1 MFFDDL
7 LRPYYE
13 TDKDDTFKDAVN
25 WQWFYTLLTL
35 VSSMFKREGLPE
47 EIDERVIEPYLLLTG
62 CGAYVKEGDKYIF
75 GRCTLGGEPDRY
87 YRGKNAIV
95 TAGGGYCKV
104 FEDWLTNPDIVV
116 CWNAPTRTPDFQLW
130 KTAGVLTEVDL
141 SLLCNLI
148 YSRLYPIGVAQDDKT
163 KKTLEQLYA
172 NMKVGKFASITSKN
186 IFDSISGKD
195 GTGVDVLNLTDV
207 TVSDKIQYLAKYRDD
222 LMRWLWSMYG
232 QNVQA
237 TSKLAQE
244 SVAESTSGEGVS
256 MILPHTMYHERL
268 RECEELNKKF
278 GWNVTVNFTEPW
290 QNSFADCYSEDEGP
304 ETAEDE
310 PTEGKEEPE
319 NENRKD
325 NDSETTSE

>member
-1 MFFDDL
+1 MFEDL
-7 LRPYYE
+7 LQPYYNTE
-13 TDKDDTFKDAVN
+13 DSAYKDAVN
-25 WQWFYTLLTL
+25 YQWFFTLLTL

-47 EIDERVIEPYLLLTG
+47 DIDERVIEPYLLLTG
-62 CGAYVKEGDKYIF
+62 CGAYVREGDNYIF

-116 CWNAPTRTPDFQLW
+116 CWNTPTRSPDFQLW
-130 KTAGVLTEVDL
+130 KTAGILTEVDL

-172 NMKVGKFASITSKN
+172 NMKVGKFASITSTN
-186 IFDSISGKD
+186 IFESISGRE

-207 TVSDKIQYLAKYRDD
+207 SVSDKIQYLAKYRDD
-222 LMRWLWSMYG
+222 LFRWLWSMYG

-256 MILPHTMYHERL
+256 MILPHTMLHERL
-268 RECEELNKKF
+268 RECDELKKKF
-278 GWNVTVNFTEPW
+278 GWDVTVTFTEPW
-290 QNSFADCYSEDEGP
+290 QNSFADCYAEDGET
-304 ETAEDE
+304 ETAE
-310 PTEGKEEPE
+310 EEP
-319 NENRKD
+319 NEEGTEEGNNDNDNKD
-325 NDSETTSE
+325 NDSQGAVE

>member
-1 MFFDDL
+1 MFCEDL
-7 LRPYYE
+7 LRPYYDTE
-13 TDKDDTFKDAVN
+13 KEDKYKDAVN
-25 WQWFYTLLTL
+25 FQWFYTLLTL
-35 VSSMFKREGLPE
+35 VSSMFKREGLPD

-62 CGAYVKEGDKYIF
+62 CGAYVREGESYIF

-116 CWNAPTRTPDFQLW
+116 CWNTPTRSPDFQLW
-130 KTAGVLTEVDL
+130 KTAGTLTEVDV
-141 SLLCNLI
+141 SLLCNLV

-163 KKTLEQLYA
+163 RKTLEQLYE
-172 NMKVGKFASITSKN
+172 NMVVGKFASITSKN
-186 IFDSISGKD
+186 IFEGLAGKD
-195 GTGVDVLNLTDV
+195 GTGIDVLNLTDV

-222 LMRWLWSMYG
+222 LFRWLWSMYG

-256 MILPHTMYHERL
+256 MILPHTMLHERM

-278 GWNVTVNFTEPW
+278 GWNVTVTFTEPW
-290 QNSFADCYSEDEGP
+290 QNSFADCYSEDETP
-304 ETAEDE
+304 ATADDE
-310 PTEGKEEPE
+310 PEEKKGE
-319 NENRKD
+319 NENEDRND
-325 NDSETTSE
+325 NDGENAIE

>member
-1 MFFDDL
+1 MFEEL
-7 LRPYYE
+7 IQAYYSTE
-13 TDKDDTFKDAVN
+13 NDAKYKDALDM
-25 WQWFYTLLTL
+25 QYFYTLLTM

-47 EIDERVIEPYLLLTG
+47 EIDERVIEPILLLTG
-62 CGAYVKEGDKYIF
+62 CGAYVREGDTFFF
-75 GRCTLGGEPDRY
+75 GRCGLAGEPDRY
-87 YRGKNAIV
+87 YRGKDAIV
-95 TAGGGYCKV
+95 TAGGGYCKT
-104 FEDWLTNPDIVV
+104 FKDWLNNPDIVV
-116 CWNAPTRTPDFQLW
+116 CWNTPTRSPDFQLW
-130 KTAGVLTEVDL
+130 KTANVLTEVDI

-163 KKTLEQLYA
+163 RKTLEQLYA

-186 IFDSISGKD
+186 IFEGITGKD

-222 LMRWLWSMYG
+222 LFRWLWSMYG

-256 MILPHTMYHERL
+256 MILPHTMLHERM
-268 RECEELNKKF
+268 RECDELKKKF
-278 GWNVTVNFTEPW
+278 GWDVTVVFTEPW
-290 QNSFADCYSEDEGP
+290 QNSFADCVSETPGE

-310 PTEGKEEPE
+310 GKEETDNEQDNESERPIE
-319 NENRKD
+319 NSGD
-325 NDSETTSE
+325 GV